1 MDKATGKFKLTM
13 NIYVDDITLV
23 PLELANLQS
32 QSRLLK
38 IFSRSGNVKMMD
50 VALPF
55 EKLFDLVYDNESC
68 SKLKKLKT
76 KEFRY
81 SKEIIL
87 DPNTF
92 LDNAGYYI
100 AWTRCCRN
108 GDIDNITN
116 PKDTG
121 LTFYLEFPA
130 LKQNGE
136 NIAYSSPIFPVPNGD
151 YICLQKPFKLDLG
164 ATNPDSNDELRY
176 SIVTPY
182 GSVNNELNY
191 DRVVEKGPYPAVAW
205 LAGYS
210 QNVSIKGEKSLTV
223 DSKMGVISVTANT
236 QGLFIFTIQC
246 DQYRNGQKIGSVR
259 HDFQLRLQVP
269 YRAKSKIA

>member
-1 MDKATGKFKLTM
+1 MQRLFQVLFFGLMILSSTSSWASHIFGGNMYLTQVDKATGKFKLTM

-38 IFSRSGNVKMMD
+38 IFSKSGNVKMMD
-50 VALPF
+50 AALPF
-55 EKLFDLVYDNESC
+55 ERLFDLVYDNESC
-68 SKLKKLKT
+68 SKLKSLKT

-92 LDNAGYYI
+92 SDNAGYYI

-108 GDIDNITN
+108 GDIDNIAN

-151 YICLQKPFKLDLG
+151 YICANKAFKLDLG
-164 ATNPDSNDELRY
+164 ANNPEPTDELVY
-176 SIVTPY
+176 I
-182 GSVNNELNY
+182 L
-191 DRVVEKGPYPAVAW
+191 
-205 LAGYS
+205 
-210 QNVSIKGEKSLTV
+210 
-223 DSKMGVISVTANT
+223 
-236 QGLFIFTIQC
+236 
-246 DQYRNGQKIGSVR
+246 GQ
-259 HDFQLRLQVP
+259 
-269 YRAKSKIA
+269 